1 MTSSVSSP
9 YRVIEGQTAVLGC
22 TVTDANPYTSI
33 LWKWFRTDS
42 VTDLLYNGS
51 RFVIHKIQRD
61 RSGSYSCTASNF
73 IGTSEAANAYLDVQ
87 CKYFLLFYVYNRICL
102 MNICPVYKK
111 F

>member
-42 VTDLLYNGS
+42 LTDLLYNGS

-61 RSGSYSCTASNF
+61 RSGSYRCTASNF

-102 MNICPVYKK
+102 INICPVYKK

>member
-22 TVTDANPYTSI
+22 TVTDANPNTSI
-33 LWKWFRTDS
+33 LWKWFKADSLTD
-42 VTDLLYNGS
+42 VLYNGS
-51 RFVIHKIQRD
+51 RFVIHKIQKD

-87 CKYFLLFYVYNRICL
+87 CEYFLLFYVYNRICL
-102 MNICPVYKK
+102 MNICPVYKN

>member
-42 VTDLLYNGS
+42 LTDLLYNGP

-87 CKYFLLFYVYNRICL
+87 CKYFLLFYVYNHICL